1 MFTRASTANYLL
13 DDTSAVEDKVDAA
26 LALLEDGVNIPNE
39 YQLELEHVLVS
50 RIVSGMFYKEHA
62 DYLTDAGYVV
72 VTMQYK
78 GSKLEITVGCL
89 SNEDNDDL
97 VIAGKLVL

>member
-13 DDTSAVEDKVDAA
+13 GDTSIIEDKVDAI

-39 YQLELEHVLVS
+39 HQLELEHTLVS
-50 RIVSGMFYKEHA
+50 RIVSGMFYKEHT

-78 GSKLEITVGCL
+78 GNKLEITVGCI
-89 SNEDNDDL
+89 SSKDNSDL
-97 VIAGKLVL
+97 VIGGKLVL